1 MKPGF
6 YPDMPS
12 DVYFGD
18 PCPSPSLSQSMVK
31 LLLTT
36 SPDHVRCEH
45 PRLAPP
51 PEADEEEEVEKYDKT
66 KAIGNAAHTLM
77 IGRGKSIYIGDF
89 KNWQTKDAKEAKKAA
104 LEKGHV
110 PILAKHYKVA
120 ERMVEA
126 ARKSLIAAGHP
137 RAYVEGA
144 GELAAIVEEDG
155 VWLKTLIDWAE
166 DGFKAFHDF
175 KTTGLSAHESAI
187 PFALLDAEWGIQ
199 AAMQERILDRLDPG
213 NAGRRAFFFH
223 YQENYAP
230 FAMRSVRLAESALAL
245 GRRKVAAAIQIWR
258 RCVETNEWP
267 GYPAQTLVATHPDWS
282 EAKWLEREAALHEAG
297 LIDFDKDPV
306 LGVDVFPDSKQPATR
321 RDIMRA
327 G

>member
-12 DVYFGD
+12 DIYFGD
-18 PCPSPSLSQSMVK
+18 PCPAPSLSQSMVK

-36 SPDHVRCEH
+36 SPDHARCEH

-51 PEADEEEEVEKYDKT
+51 PEADEDEEVEKYDKT
-66 KAIGNAAHTLM
+66 KAIGNAVHTLL
-77 IGRGKSIYIGDF
+77 IGRGKKIAVSDF
-89 KNWQTKDAKEAKKAA
+89 KNWQTKAAKEAKEEA
-104 LEKGHV
+104 LSRGDV
-110 PILAKHYKVA
+110 PILAKHYRVA

-126 ARKSLIAAGHP
+126 ARKSLVAAGHT
-137 RAYVEGA
+137 RAYVDGM
-144 GELAAIVEEDG
+144 GELAAVVEEDG

-166 DGFKAFHDF
+166 PGYCALHDF
-175 KTTGLSAHESAI
+175 KTTGMSAHEAAI

-199 AAMQERILDRLDPG
+199 AAMQERILDQLDPD
-213 NAGRRAFFFH
+213 NAGRRAFYFH

-230 FAMRSVRLAESALAL
+230 FAMRSVRLTESAIAL

-258 RCVETNEWP
+258 RCIETNEWP
-267 GYPAQTLVATHPDWS
+267 GYPAVTLHATHPDWA
-282 EAKWLEREAALHEAG
+282 EGKWLDRELSLHEAG
-297 LIDFDKDPV
+297 LIDFSKDPV
-306 LGVDVFPDSKQPATR
+306 LSAEVPSTPSDNR
-321 RDIMRA
+321 RDLMRA